1 VSDARQTV
9 TFARARVDALLATL
23 EEMAGGARDRRIELT
38 DRGDELDAVAHA
50 VNVLAD
56 ELRWTYARMTE
67 AERRVAEEM
76 RRSRDEAERA
86 SEAKSIFL
94 RTASH
99 EIRTPIAAIL
109 GIADLLAL
117 GGVSDDDRAD
127 LVERLR
133 SNSRS
138 LLSLVGNVLDLSR
151 LDADKLSF
159 ANEPVAP
166 VELLREVVNSFEAE
180 SRRKG
185 LDVRVETEMPETA
198 MVATDRLRLRQILV
212 NLVANAVKF
221 TSRGGIRASIRLETG
236 SGQSQL
242 TVDIADSGIG
252 IPVDQQRFLFVP
264 FGQADASIVRLHGG
278 TGLGLALSRRLAE
291 QLGGT
296 LTLLHTEPGVGSTFR
311 LSLAAQVVEPP
322 KTGAMLSTD
331 GVLHLRALAG
341 VRVLLA
347 DDNADLRLA
356 IGRSLRIDG
365 ASVDYAGNGREAL
378 AMARTGQFDVVL
390 MDVRM
395 PVMNGLDAT
404 RALRAEGNQVAIIA
418 LSADAT
424 PEMRTASIVAGCS
437 TYICKPFDP
446 RELVAA
452 IRFLVG
458 GEHESS
464 APRLA

>member
-1 VSDARQTV
+1 MSGTPETV
-9 TFARARVDALLATL
+9 TFDSRRVEALLSTL
-23 EEMAGGARDRRIELT
+23 EEMAGGDKDRKLPVSQG
-38 DRGDELDAVAHA
+38 GDQLDAVAHA

-67 AERRVAEEM
+67 AERRVADEM

-86 SEAKSIFL
+86 NEAKSVFL

-133 SNSRS
+133 ANSRS

-151 LDADKLSF
+151 LDAERLSF
-159 ANEPVAP
+159 TKEPVAP
-166 VELLREVVNSFEAE
+166 VELLREVFNSFEAE
-180 SRRKG
+180 TRRKG
-185 LDVRVETEMPETA
+185 LDVRIETEMPEAT
-198 MVATDRLRLRQILV
+198 MVETDRLRLRQILV
-212 NLVANAVKF
+212 NVIANAVKF
-221 TSRGGIRASIRLETG
+221 TSSGGIRASIRFDATHGE
-236 SGQSQL
+236 SRL
-242 TVDIADSGIG
+242 TVDVADSGIG
-252 IPVDQQRFLFVP
+252 IPADQHRFLFVP

-278 TGLGLALSRRLAE
+278 SGLGLALSRRLAE
-291 QLGGT
+291 QFGGS
-296 LTLLHTEPGVGSTFR
+296 LTLLQTEPGVGSTFR
-311 LSLAAQVVEPP
+311 LSLAARVVEPP
-322 KTGAMLSTD
+322 KNGSMLTTD
-331 GVLHLRALAG
+331 GALHLRALAG

-356 IGRSLRIDG
+356 IGRSLRVDG
-365 ASVDYAGNGREAL
+365 AMVDYAGNGREAV
-378 AMARTGQFDVVL
+378 AMARTGRFDVVL
-390 MDVRM
+390 MDVLM

-404 RALRAEGNQVAIIA
+404 RTLRAEGNQVAIIA
-418 LSADAT
+418 LSADAA

-437 TYICKPFDP
+437 TYLCKPFDP

-452 IRFLVG
+452 IRFLIR